1 MPHMK
6 QLDILGKLFG
16 SMVRVKLMKFFLL
29 NQEDAIATE
38 DLAERL
44 RVKPKVIREE
54 LVELAKVGMI
64 KSKTVTK
71 VIVRGKKSSKK
82 KLKGYIATKEFT
94 LSEPLRNLLVDAAG
108 THIPD
113 LLPRFNKI
121 GKVSL
126 FLVSGIFLHDN
137 DRTMDL
143 MIVGDRLNRNLIDR
157 RIKELEAE
165 IGKELRYAVFELDE
179 FMYRLNMYDKLL
191 RDVLDYPHEKLIN
204 KVDHPEFR

>member
-1 MPHMK
+1 MK

-16 SMVRVKLMKFFLL
+16 SMIRVKLMKYFLL
-29 NQEDAIATE
+29 NQESALSVE

-44 RVKPKVIREE
+44 RVKPKMIRAD

-64 KSKTVTK
+64 KPKSVVKISVK
-71 VIVRGKKSSKK
+71 GKKSIRK
-82 KLKGYIATKEFT
+82 KLQGYVFNKEFT
-94 LSEPLRNLLVDAAG
+94 MSEPLRALLVDAAG

-113 LLPRFNKI
+113 LLPRFGKI
-121 GKVSL
+121 GKVGL
-126 FLVSGIFLHDN
+126 FIVSGIFLHDN

-143 MIVGDRLNRNLIDR
+143 MIVGDRLNRKLIER

-165 IGKELRYAVFELDE
+165 IGTELRYAVFENEE
-179 FMYRLNMYDKLL
+179 FLYRLNMYDKLL

-204 KVDHPEFR
+204 KIDHPELR

>member
-1 MPHMK
+1 MT
-6 QLDILGKLFG
+6 
-16 SMVRVKLMKFFLL
+16 RVKLMKFFLL
-29 NQEDAIATE
+29 NQEVALSVD

-44 RVKPKVIREE
+44 RVKPKMIKEDLLE
-54 LVELAKVGMI
+54 LVKVGMI
-64 KSKTVTK
+64 KSKSVVKVT
-71 VIVRGKKSSKK
+71 VRGRKTSRK
-82 KLKGYIATKEFT
+82 KLKGYIAHKEFSI
-94 LSEPLRNLLVDAAG
+94 SEPLRSLLVDAAG

-121 GKVSL
+121 GKVGL

-137 DRTMDL
+137 DRVMDL
-143 MIVGDRLNRNLIDR
+143 MIVGDRLNRKLIER

-165 IGKELRYAVFELDE
+165 IGKELRYSVFEMEE

-204 KVDHPEFR
+204 KIDHPELR

>member
-1 MPHMK
+1 MK
-6 QLDILGKLFG
+6 QLDILGRLFG
-16 SMVRVKLMKFFLL
+16 SMTRVKLMKYFLL
-29 NQEDAIATE
+29 NQEAALSVE

-44 RVKPKVIREE
+44 RVKPKIIKPD
-54 LVELAKVGMI
+54 LAELAKVGMI
-64 KSKTVTK
+64 KPKSVTK
-71 VIVRGKKSSKK
+71 VTVRGKKSTRK
-82 KLKGYIATKEFT
+82 KLQGYLANKEFSM
-94 LSEPLRNLLVDAAG
+94 SEPLRSLLVDAAG

-121 GKVSL
+121 GKVVL

-165 IGKELRYAVFELDE
+165 IGKELRYSVFELDE

-204 KVDHPEFR
+204 KIDHPEFR

>member
-1 MPHMK
+1 MK

-16 SMVRVKLMKFFLL
+16 SMARVKLMKYFLL
-29 NQEDAIATE
+29 NQEAPVATE
-38 DLAERL
+38 DLADRL
-44 RVKPKVIREE
+44 RVKPKAIKSDLDE
-54 LVELAKVGMI
+54 LVRVGMI
-64 KSKTVTK
+64 KPKIVTK
-71 VIVRGKKSSKK
+71 VATNGRKTTKK
-82 KLKGYIATKEFT
+82 KLKGYLATKEFS
-94 LSEPLRNLLVDAAG
+94 LSEPLRNLLIDAVG
-108 THIPD
+108 TNIPD

-126 FLVSGIFLHDN
+126 FIVSGIFLHDK

-157 RIKELEAE
+157 RIKELEGE
-165 IGKELRYAVFELDE
+165 IGKELRYAVFEIDE

-204 KVDHPEFR
+204 KIDHPEFR

>member
-1 MPHMK
+1 MK
-6 QLDILGKLFG
+6 Y
-16 SMVRVKLMKFFLL
+16 FLL
-29 NQEDAIATE
+29 NQENPVSIE
-38 DLAERL
+38 ELAERL
-44 RVKPKVIREE
+44 RVKPKLIKED
-54 LVELAKVGMI
+54 LADLAKVGMI
-64 KSKTVTK
+64 KSKPVTK
-71 VIVRGKKSSKK
+71 ITVRGKKTFRKK
-82 KLKGYIATKEFT
+82 VPGYLATKEFSM
-94 LSEPLRNLLVDAAG
+94 SEPLRSLLVDAAG

-121 GKVSL
+121 GKVVL

-143 MIVGDRLNRNLIDR
+143 MIVGDRLNRKLIER

-204 KVDHPEFR
+204 KIDHPEFR

>member
-1 MPHMK
+1 MK
-6 QLDILGKLFG
+6 QLDILGRLFG
-16 SMVRVKLMKFFLL
+16 SMVRVKLMKYFLL
-29 NQEDAIATE
+29 NQENPVSIE
-38 DLAERL
+38 ELAERL
-44 RVKPKVIREE
+44 RVKPKLIKED
-54 LVELAKVGMI
+54 LADLAKVGMI
-64 KSKTVTK
+64 KSKPVTK
-71 VIVRGKKSSKK
+71 ITVRGKKTFRKK
-82 KLKGYIATKEFT
+82 VPGYLATKEFSM
-94 LSEPLRNLLVDAAG
+94 SEPLRSLLVDAAG

-121 GKVSL
+121 GKVVL

-143 MIVGDRLNRNLIDR
+143 MIVGDRLNRKLIER

-204 KVDHPEFR
+204 KIDHPEFR

>member
-1 MPHMK
+1 MK

-16 SMVRVKLMKFFLL
+16 SMARVKLMKYFLL
-29 NQEDAIATE
+29 NQESPIATE
-38 DLAERL
+38 DLADRL
-44 RVKPKVIREE
+44 RVKPKVIKADLDE
-54 LVELAKVGMI
+54 LVRVGMI
-64 KSKTVTK
+64 KPKIVTK
-71 VIVRGKKSSKK
+71 VTTNGRKTTKK
-82 KLKGYIATKEFT
+82 KLKGYLATKEFS
-94 LSEPLRNLLVDAAG
+94 LSEPLRNLLIDAVG
-108 THIPD
+108 TNIPD

-126 FLVSGIFLHDN
+126 FIVSGIFLHDK

-157 RIKELEAE
+157 RIKELEGE
-165 IGKELRYAVFELDE
+165 IGKELRYAVFEIDE

-204 KVDHPEFR
+204 KIDHPEFR